1 MDKDIVS
8 FPFKSLEQCCDCGG
22 SCSLTV
28 SSSSNGAWI
37 RSVKRKYDEFEKSG
51 RYYIPGLETFPVAR
65 VGIENE
71 CKLLRETVGSQQATI
86 QELCLELEEERNAA
100 SSATNETMSM
110 ILRLQN
116 EKAEVLMEARQFKRF
131 AEDKM
136 SHDAQE
142 ISALEE
148 VLYQKEQTIQSLT
161 CKVQAYKHRMMSYGL
176 SEFEAEGRKGNYS
189 RNPSFSN
196 DFDSSMCA
204 YPKLRCDMYESQEQL
219 ELDDDNVDF
228 EKYPFGEIPGG
239 QDLKNLEY
247 RINQMEGTP
256 HSDQMNA
263 DFGSRNVSEKVV
275 IGQSPRRSRHSQ
287 RFSTDSSTSLL
298 CLARDMGPDNTMD
311 SPRFGT
317 SFKKLDCVAEELRKT
332 DGASDFEDDMCDRV
346 YTIDSI
352 HHGAPYNNCMEPKA
366 AAKFGDDYLSTPK
379 SIGRGDLGDP
389 DVKKL
394 SLRLRALEADRE
406 SMRQTIMSMQTDKA
420 QYMLLREIAQH
431 LCRDMAPA
439 SNMPVQKPYIVRSFC
454 FMALFKWILSV
465 FWRKRARQS
474 KYTFELKADN
484 MGLRMLLDKSPRYK
498 LWRCVS
504 KTQVKKA
511 EIAN

>member
-1 MDKDIVS
+1 MDKDIVA
-8 FPFKSLEQCCDCGG
+8 FPSKSLEQCCDCGCT
-22 SCSLTV
+22 CSLTV
-28 SSSSNGAWI
+28 NSSSNGAWI
-37 RSVKRKYDEFEKSG
+37 RSVKRKYDEFGKSG
-51 RYYIPGLETFPVAR
+51 RYLIPGLEIFPVAR
-65 VGIENE
+65 VRIENE

-100 SSATNETMSM
+100 SSAANETMSM

-116 EKAEVLMEARQFKRF
+116 EKAEVLMESRQFKRF
-131 AEDKM
+131 AEEKM

-148 VLYQKEQTIQSLT
+148 VLYKKEQSIQSLT
-161 CKVQAYKHRMMSYGL
+161 FEIQAYKHRMMSYGL
-176 SEFEAEGRKGNYS
+176 SESEAEGMKGSYS

-196 DFDSSMCA
+196 DLESSMCA
-204 YPKLRCDMYESQEQL
+204 YPQLRCDMYESQEQL
-219 ELDDDNVDF
+219 ELDDDVDF

-239 QDLKNLEY
+239 QDLKSLEY

-256 HSDQMNA
+256 RGDQMNA
-263 DFGSRNVSEKVV
+263 DFGSRNVLEKVV
-275 IGQSPRRSRHSQ
+275 IGQSPRRSRQSR
-287 RFSTDSSTSLL
+287 RFSTDNNASLL
-298 CLARDMGPDNTMD
+298 GFSRDMGPDHTMD

-317 SFKKLDCVAEELRKT
+317 SFKRMDCVAEELRKT

-352 HHGAPYNNCMEPKA
+352 HHGAPYNNFMEPKA
-366 AAKFGDDYLSTPK
+366 AAKFGDDYLSSPK
-379 SIGRGDLGDP
+379 SIDRGDLGDP

-394 SLRLRALEADRE
+394 SMRLQALEADRE

-439 SNMPVQKPYIVRSFC
+439 SCIPVQKPYIARRFSI
-454 FMALFKWILSV
+454 MAVFKWILSV

-474 KYTFELKADN
+474 KYMFEQTADN
-484 MGLRMLLDKSPRYK
+484 MGLRMLLDKSSPSK
-498 LWRCVS
+498 PWRCVS
-504 KTQVKKA
+504 KTQVRKA
-511 EIAN
+511 EITN